1 MRFHQAILWSIVYV
15 MCKNNYLYLML
26 KYFLQIFAYRV
37 IFSPTVTTFWTFL
50 AVNLCK
56 RAKKGYFIF

>member
-26 KYFLQIFAYRV
+26 KYFLQIFAFGV
-37 IFSPTVTTFWTFL
+37 KFSPTVAKFWTFFTL
-50 AVNLCK
+50 NLCK
-56 RAKKGYFIF
+56 RAKNGHFIF